1 MNSEFEIFISFKA
14 TDNGI
19 VTRDAQ
25 VASELYHTLT
35 QRGFRV
41 FFSSETLLKGKSG
54 DFSKEIDSALDDAR
68 LLIVVSSNTEYITS
82 RWVEYEWKTFNADI
96 LSNLKSRGEIITFT
110 DDLDPRELPRV
121 LRYVQNYNY
130 SDKEK
135 LLTFVHNFFDR
146 VPLPERIK
154 KQESTFEVAPKAV
167 LSSADHN
174 VFNSA
179 GIGELEIFRLRER
192 RNYAIDMQ
200 AINYVKSQM
209 NRKKYNVLVLGC
221 AYGFV
226 AETRFGLDDD
236 IENVICIDK
245 NEEVLE
251 KAREIYKDY
260 PHMKFYRVEIQ
271 SDTYVSTIC
280 GIMAELGISEID
292 IVFAADIFRYL
303 NNAQTPLRNTRKL
316 LRNGGFLLCKGC
328 DDSKKMAY
336 PDKENLLQSVLDSC
350 SSLHGMPNYYIGKEL
365 PLMIQNAGFEIRG
378 IKIDLLTT
386 LNMSF
391 EEKEKFFLGTFVRRK
406 NIANHILVRD
416 PSTKAEVDRLI
427 GYIDSFE
434 EIFYNTSFWYSESN
448 LLFIAQK
455 N

>member
-154 KQESTFEVAPKAV
+154 KQESTVEVAPKAV
-167 LSSADHN
+167 LSSSDHN

-251 KAREIYKDY
+251 KAREIYKNY

-336 PDKENLLQSVLDSC
+336 PDKDNLLQSVLDSC

-365 PLMIQNAGFEIRG
+365 PLMILNAGFEIRG

-386 LNMSF
+386 LSMSF
-391 EEKEKFFLGTFVRRK
+391 EEKEKFFLGTVVRRK
-406 NIANHILVRD
+406 NIANHILIRD

>member
-1 MNSEFEIFISFKA
+1 MKTVIEYTEDGKMNSEFEIFISFKA

-154 KQESTFEVAPKAV
+154 K
-167 LSSADHN
+167 
-174 VFNSA
+174 
-179 GIGELEIFRLRER
+179 
-192 RNYAIDMQ
+192 
-200 AINYVKSQM
+200 
-209 NRKKYNVLVLGC
+209 
-221 AYGFV
+221 
-226 AETRFGLDDD
+226 
-236 IENVICIDK
+236 
-245 NEEVLE
+245 
-251 KAREIYKDY
+251 
-260 PHMKFYRVEIQ
+260 
-271 SDTYVSTIC
+271 
-280 GIMAELGISEID
+280 
-292 IVFAADIFRYL
+292 
-303 NNAQTPLRNTRKL
+303 
-316 LRNGGFLLCKGC
+316 
-328 DDSKKMAY
+328 
-336 PDKENLLQSVLDSC
+336 
-350 SSLHGMPNYYIGKEL
+350 
-365 PLMIQNAGFEIRG
+365 
-378 IKIDLLTT
+378 
-386 LNMSF
+386 
-391 EEKEKFFLGTFVRRK
+391 
-406 NIANHILVRD
+406 
-416 PSTKAEVDRLI
+416 
-427 GYIDSFE
+427 
-434 EIFYNTSFWYSESN
+434 
-448 LLFIAQK
+448 
-455 N
+455 